1 MLSGR
6 HLAKSIANS
15 LTIVVSTNTI
25 AAMARE
31 SKKEKPPKV
40 LGNRE
45 ETAYH
50 GIQKAAEELKTRI
63 NDLLKAHD
71 LTVTQ
76 YNVLRILRTANV
88 RGASCSLISESLA
101 TKDSDIT
108 RMLERMEAGKL
119 IRRERHKDDRR
130 VMLAFIAEKGLA
142 ILEAL
147 DTPVDNLYKNQ
158 FANLSKKDLDKL
170 VKLLRKVASHN

>member
-1 MLSGR
+1 
-6 HLAKSIANS
+6 
-15 LTIVVSTNTI
+15 
-25 AAMARE
+25 
-31 SKKEKPPKV
+31 
-40 LGNRE
+40 
-45 ETAYH
+45 
-50 GIQKAAEELKTRI
+50 
-63 NDLLKAHD
+63 
-71 LTVTQ
+71 
-76 YNVLRILRTANV
+76 
-88 RGASCSLISESLA
+88 
-101 TKDSDIT
+101 
-108 RMLERMEAGKL
+108 MLERMEAGKL